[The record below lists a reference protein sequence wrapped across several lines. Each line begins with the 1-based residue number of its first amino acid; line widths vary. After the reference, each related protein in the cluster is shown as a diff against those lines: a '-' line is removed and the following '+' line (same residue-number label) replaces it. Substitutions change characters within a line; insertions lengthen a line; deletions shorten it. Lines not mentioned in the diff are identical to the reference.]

1 MTHRF
6 FTIRLIAALIGLAVS
21 GSALAQRS
29 TSMADTPRFA
39 HGQHRWIVDGLPPL
53 PPGCLRD
60 MPAPPPHPV
69 LHSFTLDTQWQTT
82 LGISAAQARQVQ
94 QALEQQARQRQKFDE
109 QRRSQ
114 DAAGCE
120 NIRSI
125 IGDKA
130 MAKWAAA
137 SPVPPPPP
145 RPPMPPA
152 PPTPPAP
159 PADAQ

>member
-1 MTHRF
+1 MTRR
-6 FTIRLIAALIGLAVS
+6 TLTTRLIATLVGLTVA
-21 GSALAQRS
+21 GSALAQRA
-29 TSMADTPRFA
+29 TPMADTPLFA
-39 HGQHRWIVDGLPPL
+39 HGQHRWIVDGIPPL
-53 PPGCLRD
+53 PPGCLHD
-60 MPAPPPHPV
+60 MPSPPPHPA
-69 LHSFTLDTQWQTT
+69 LPDFTKDTRWQAT
-82 LGISAAQARQVQ
+82 LGISAAQATQVQ

-114 DAAGCE
+114 DAASCE
-120 NIRSI
+120 QIRSI

-130 MAKWAAA
+130 MAKWAEA

-152 PPTPPAP
+152 PPAPPAL